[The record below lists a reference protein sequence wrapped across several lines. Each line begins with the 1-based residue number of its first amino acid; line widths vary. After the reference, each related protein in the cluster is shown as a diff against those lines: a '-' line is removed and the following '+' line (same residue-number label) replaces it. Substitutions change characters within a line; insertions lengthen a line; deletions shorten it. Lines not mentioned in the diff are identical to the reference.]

1 MGIKK
6 SDRWNGVEVF
16 TTGQAAEVCSVSQQ
30 TIIRCF
36 DSGRL
41 QGFRVP
47 GSRFRRIPRAELI
60 RFMRLNDIP
69 VNALNGVHRRV
80 LVVSA
85 EADLAERLSRAAG
98 EGSSLEFHLAS
109 NPFEAGAITEQYV
122 PHIIIADADMPHLDP
137 AHVLQRVKSAPEL
150 AESRVVVLGSSIRTE
165 VAEALTRAGAA
176 HVLKKPID
184 AATLCQRLSGLSAS

>member
-1 MGIKK
+1 MGMKK
-6 SDRWNGVEVF
+6 SDKWNGVQVF

-41 QGFRVP
+41 EGFRVP

-60 RFMRLNDIP
+60 RFMKLNEIP
-69 VNALNGVHRRV
+69 VDALNGVHRRV
-80 LVVSA
+80 LLVSA
-85 EADLAERLSRAAG
+85 EADLADRLGRAAG
-98 EGSSLEFHLAS
+98 EDSPLEFCLAS

-122 PHIIIADADMPHLDP
+122 PHIIVADADMPHLDP
-137 AHVLQRVKSAPEL
+137 AHVLQRVKSSPEL
-150 AESRVVVLGSSIRTE
+150 ADSRVVVLGTSIRPE
-165 VAEALTRAGAA
+165 LAEALTKAGAA

-184 AATLCQRLSGLSAS
+184 GATLCQRINSLMA